1 MRIITH
7 IIKHVKDIRKKNLG
21 YTLVIVH
28 TRYTL
33 SLKFC
38 FEHTISK
45 RNVYGVCVCVCT
57 CYLWIE
63 NDYIFSLAPRKY
75 LWLYN

>member
-1 MRIITH
+1 MITH
-7 IIKHVKDIRKKNLG
+7 IINHVKDIRKKKSC

-28 TRYTL
+28 TLYTFP
-33 SLKFC
+33 LKFC
-38 FEHTISK
+38 FERAISK
-45 RNVYGVCVCVCT
+45 RNVYRVCVCVCT

-75 LWLYN
+75 LWLYD